1 MIEFLDLRKVKIFKV
16 KSFLNYIKNLI
27 VFQIIFNILFN
38 SFQVFLPFTI

>member
-1 MIEFLDLRKVKIFKV
+1 MIELLDLTKVKIFKV

-38 SFQVFLPFTI
+38 SFQVFFPFTI